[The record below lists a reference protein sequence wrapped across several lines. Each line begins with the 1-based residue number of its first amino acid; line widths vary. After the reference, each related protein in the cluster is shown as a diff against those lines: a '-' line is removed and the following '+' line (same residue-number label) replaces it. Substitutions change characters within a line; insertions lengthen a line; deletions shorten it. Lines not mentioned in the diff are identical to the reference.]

1 MVIEIRAVVAS
12 EGWRLTARGMKTF
25 VEVMETFRVL
35 IWVLHLLKLFELNIS
50 DLCIAL

>member
-1 MVIEIRAVVAS
+1 MVMEIRAEVAF

-25 VEVMETFRVL
+25 VEVTETFCVL
-35 IWVLHLLKLFELNIS
+35 IWVLHLLKLIELNIS